1 MVNIN
6 FVPDDYAQS
15 NESRR
20 TNLIYLVLFAVVMT
34 ALGGSFV
41 SIKIRQR
48 ACRISEE
55 LVNAKMTE
63 IQEAINQFE
72 DLQTKKREMMK
83 TALTTA
89 ELLEPVPRSILLA
102 SLTNNLPLG
111 VSLSEVELVQ
121 KQSKQSTAV
130 VKTSKYQAAQAQK
143 TASQSNGSQQAAQSQ
158 SDEPENPEKLL
169 ETHINIGGIAPS
181 DLQVA
186 SYIKQLSNS
195 SLLDN
200 VALIESKEYKLE
212 DSTLRQFKL
221 SAMLRKNV
229 HLTKEDIE
237 GIKSKA
243 ENTVW
248 NF

>member
-15 NESRR
+15 NDSRR
-20 TNLIYLVLFAVVMT
+20 TNLIYLVLFAVVMI

-48 ACRISEE
+48 ACSTTEE
-55 LVNAKMTE
+55 LINARMTK
-63 IQEAINQFE
+63 IQEAIKQFE
-72 DLQTKKREMMK
+72 ELQARKREMMK

-102 SLTNNLPLG
+102 SLTNNLPPG
-111 VSLSEVELVQ
+111 VSLSEVKLIQ
-121 KQSKQSTAV
+121 KESKQNTAV
-130 VKTSKYQAAQAQK
+130 AKTSKYKSRQ
-143 TASQSNGSQQAAQSQ
+143 TASQSNSSQGSAQSQ
-158 SDEPENPEKLL
+158 NNESNNPEKMLDTL
-169 ETHINIGGIAPS
+169 IDIGGIAPS

-195 SLLDN
+195 SLLDD
-200 VALIESKEYKLE
+200 VALIESKEYKFE
-212 DSTLRQFKL
+212 DSMLRQFKL
-221 SAMLRKNV
+221 SAKLQKNV

-237 GIKSKA
+237 GIKNKA